1 MQNLALHWGALAI
14 VEPSGHKC
22 TGADCRT
29 TAMPFGKRQP
39 TGYCGVERR
48 RAVRIRTDLPAHIL
62 LPDYRSVSC
71 LVTDYSPIG
80 ARLAVPSAFGLPDVF
95 RLRAG
100 GTYRWARIVR
110 SGVGHVCV
118 MFPA

>member
-1 MQNLALHWGALAI
+1 
-14 VEPSGHKC
+14 
-22 TGADCRT
+22 
-29 TAMPFGKRQP
+29 MPFGKRQP

-48 RAVRIRTDLPAHIL
+48 RAVRIHADFPAQIL

-100 GTYRWARIVR
+100 GTNRRAQIVR
-110 SGVGHVCV
+110 RGIGHVGL

>member
-1 MQNLALHWGALAI
+1 
-14 VEPSGHKC
+14 
-22 TGADCRT
+22 
-29 TAMPFGKRQP
+29 MPFGKRQ
-39 TGYCGVERR
+39 TIEYGGVERR
-48 RAVRIRTDLPAHIL
+48 RAVRIRADLAAQIL
-62 LPDYRSVSC
+62 LPDYRSVPC

-100 GTYRWARIVR
+100 GTDRRVQIVR
-110 SGVGHVCV
+110 RGVGHIGV